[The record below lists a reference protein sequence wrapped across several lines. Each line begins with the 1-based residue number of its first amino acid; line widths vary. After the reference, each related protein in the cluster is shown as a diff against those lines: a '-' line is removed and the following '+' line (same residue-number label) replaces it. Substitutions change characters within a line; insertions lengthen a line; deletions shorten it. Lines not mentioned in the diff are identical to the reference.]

1 MHPYH
6 MHLHASVCIQVHPSR
21 ICIHQYPFT
30 RSIYL
35 CKCQYRHISP
45 KCQKVKQ
52 SNSRMSVH
60 GATAHERKEYDRI
73 RDRSE
78 MPDKTYKVRH

>member
-1 MHPYH
+1 
-6 MHLHASVCIQVHPSR
+6 
-21 ICIHQYPFT
+21 
-30 RSIYL
+30 
-35 CKCQYRHISP
+35 
-45 KCQKVKQ
+45 
-52 SNSRMSVH
+52 MSVH